1 MEYVCRVGTPSGDV
15 VERTVSAANESALRA
30 ELEQQGLYLLSMRR
44 GLSLSLLR
52 LRRRRVN
59 TSLLLVFAQELAA
72 LLKAGLPLFQSLD
85 VMLERQRDPLLRQS
99 LATVREKVKSGTA
112 LSDAFRQEGD
122 LYPPVFAA
130 SLVAGERSG
139 DLDVVLRRFAGHLRL
154 NLSLKKKA
162 ISASVYPIVLLTMMV
177 ALVSILVV
185 WVIPQFRSFYE
196 GLGAELP
203 LATRL
208 LLRVATAIRSNILWI
223 VLAVALV
230 VVSILSWL
238 RREGSRVAFD
248 RTLLRLPY
256 FGGLMRMYA
265 TSQLSRTLATLLAGG
280 LPLLNALEVAAA
292 SIGNRA
298 MAEAVAKA
306 TGRIREGASLTTA
319 LESTGMLEPLP
330 LEMVRVGEQTGALG
344 DMLNAVAEFY
354 DEDLDNRMATVLSL
368 VEPVLLV
375 VMAVIVAAMLLAF
388 YLPMFQ
394 AISAVQ
400 SGVR

>member
-1 MEYVCRVGTPSGDV
+1 MEYVCRVGTPSGEV
-15 VERTVSAANESALRA
+15 VERAFAASDERALRA
-30 ELEQQGLYLLSMRR
+30 DLERQGLYLLSVRR
-44 GLSLSLLR
+44 GLSLSAFR
-52 LRRRRVN
+52 LRKRRVDPA
-59 TSLLLVFAQELAA
+59 LLLVFAQELAA

-85 VMLERQRDPLLRQS
+85 VMLERQRNPLLRQS
-99 LATVREKVKSGTA
+99 LASVREKVKSGTA

-122 LYPPVFAA
+122 LYPPIFSA

-139 DLDVVLRRFAGHLRL
+139 NLDQVLRRFSAHLRL

-177 ALVSILVV
+177 ALVAILVV
-185 WVIPQFRSFYE
+185 YVIPQFRSFYE

-203 LATRL
+203 FATRML
-208 LLRVATAIRSNILWI
+208 LAFATTVRANLPWI
-223 VLAVALV
+223 VLGLGLLALSV
-230 VVSILSWL
+230 VYWL
-238 RREGSRVAFD
+238 RREGSGVTLD

-265 TSQLSRTLATLLAGG
+265 TSQLMRTLSTLLAGG

-298 MAEAVAKA
+298 MAKAVGTA

-319 LESTGMLEPLP
+319 LESTGMLEALP
-330 LEMVRVGEQTGALG
+330 LEMVKVGEQTGALG
-344 DMLNAVAEFY
+344 EMLNAIADFY
-354 DEDLDNRMATVLSL
+354 DEELDTRMATVLSL

-375 VMAVIVAAMLLAF
+375 LMAVIVAAMLLAF

-400 SGVR
+400 GGVR

>member
-1 MEYVCRVGTPSGDV
+1 MEYLCRVGTPSGEV

-44 GLSLSLLR
+44 GLSLSFLR

-59 TSLLLVFAQELAA
+59 RSLLLVFAQELAA

-85 VMLERQRDPLLRQS
+85 VMLERQRNPLLRQS
-99 LATVREKVKSGTA
+99 LAAVREKVKSGTA
-112 LSDAFRQEGD
+112 LSDAFGQEGD
-122 LYPPVFAA
+122 LYPPIFAA

-139 DLDVVLRRFAGHLRL
+139 DLDQVLRRFAAHLRL

-177 ALVSILVV
+177 ALVSVLVV

-203 LATRL
+203 LATRML
-208 LLRVATAIRSNILWI
+208 LGVATTIRSNLVWI

-238 RREGSRVAFD
+238 RREGSGVLLD
-248 RTLLRLPY
+248 RALLRLPY

-298 MAEAVAKA
+298 MAEAIGKA
-306 TGRIREGASLTTA
+306 TGRIREGASLTSA

-330 LEMVRVGEQTGALG
+330 LEMVKVGEQTGALG
-344 DMLNAVAEFY
+344 DMLNAVADFY

>member
-1 MEYVCRVGTPSGDV
+1 MEYVCRVGTPSGEV
-15 VERTVSAANESALRA
+15 VERTVSAANERALRA
-30 ELEQQGLYLLSMRR
+30 DLEQQGLYLLSMRR

-59 TSLLLVFAQELAA
+59 ASLLLVFAQELAA

-122 LYPPVFAA
+122 LYPPIFAA

-139 DLDVVLRRFAGHLRL
+139 DLDVVLRRFAAHLRL
-154 NLSLKKKA
+154 NLSLRKKA
-162 ISASVYPIVLLTMMV
+162 VSASIYPIVLLTMMV

-208 LLRVATAIRSNILWI
+208 LLGFATTVGSNLAWI
-223 VLAVALV
+223 VLAIALV
-230 VVSILSWL
+230 VVSVLSWL
-238 RREGSRVAFD
+238 RREGSGVALD
-248 RTLLRLPY
+248 RALLRLPY
-256 FGGLMRMYA
+256 FGGLLRMYA

-298 MAEAVAKA
+298 MAEAVGRA

-330 LEMVRVGEQTGALG
+330 LEMVKVGEQTGALA
-344 DMLNAVAEFY
+344 DMLNSLAEFL
-354 DEDLDNRMATVLSL
+354 DEEIETRMATVLAL
-368 VEPVLLV
+368 VEPVTLALL
-375 VMAVIVAAMLLAF
+375 AIIVAAMLLTF
-388 YLPMFQ
+388 YLPLFQ
-394 AISAVQ
+394 AVSAVQ
-400 SGVR
+400 RGF

>member
-1 MEYVCRVGTPSGDV
+1 MEYVCRVGTASGEV

-52 LRRRRVN
+52 LRKRRVN
-59 TSLLLVFAQELAA
+59 RSLLLVFAQELAA

-85 VMLERQRDPLLRQS
+85 VMLERQRDPVLRQS
-99 LATVREKVKSGTA
+99 LTAVREKVKSGTA

-122 LYPPVFAA
+122 VYPPIFAA

-139 DLDVVLRRFAGHLRL
+139 DLDVVLRRFAAHLRL

-177 ALVSILVV
+177 GLVSILVV

-203 LATRL
+203 LTTRL
-208 LLRVATAIRSNILWI
+208 LLRFATTVGSNLLWI
-223 VLAVALV
+223 VLAIALV

-238 RREGSRVAFD
+238 RREGSWVTLD
-248 RTLLRLPY
+248 RALLRLPY

-265 TSQLSRTLATLLAGG
+265 TSQLSRTLSTLLAGG

-298 MAEAVAKA
+298 MAEAVGKA

-330 LEMVRVGEQTGALG
+330 LEMVKVGEQTGALG